1 MDSSSHRRIRLATWS
16 IVAALA
22 LSPAASVQAADQQA
36 PLFGSFHSA
45 KDPDLPPLPF
55 NPHPELSV
63 VEVEKGIYVVDD
75 TLIPD
80 TPGQAAAR
88 KARQAASER
97 AKALASNP
105 ITAQA
110 AQTAQQAALAAAQ
123 EGAFQTEFAPWI
135 VPDIPMP
142 DGSPLTWDS
151 LQSLIAT
158 NLLAL
163 STNIS
168 NDYLDRQAAVTSFVE
183 SNTNISPSWTDDN
196 DNPIF
201 IDSVDPLGAPVVK
214 SLFNLESAQTVAAD
228 KLWPGGTS
236 GFNLDGTNVLIGE
249 WDGGD
254 VQTNHQEFWLG
265 GFPVSLV
272 GPATNGIG
280 WHATHVAG
288 TLAAWGGAPVVEGFA
303 NRAKVKEGDNRFD
316 FLQMPGFAATNA
328 MRVSNHSYGNLG
340 GWYRTLVF
348 GTNAWVWNGNLSI
361 STTQDWHFGFYD
373 DYAHTN
379 DQIIYTAQT
388 YLPVFSAGNARG
400 PGPYQP
406 PVQPTNHW
414 EIYTVGTNAYLL
426 YTTAVRPLND
436 AQGGFNNLTA
446 CAVSKN
452 TLVVGAVNPN
462 TNGYTGTNGVVMSG
476 FSSWGPTAEGR
487 IKPDICAAGVSI
499 VSTYATNQTT
509 TNLYALASGTSQAAP
524 AVTGTVGLLVGLHNR
539 LYGTNYPPLLS
550 STLAGIVVHT
560 ADQAGTNVG
569 PNYVFG
575 WGQLN
580 ALAAAILISSNYA
593 SGSLAFIKEVPLTNG
608 DYIEFPVVLTNNK
621 PFKATIRWTDPPA
634 TPVALAVNPTNRMLV
649 NDLDLRTVSPSGVT
663 NLPWVLSRTSPA
675 TGATQGDN
683 SVDNVEQVSIPN
695 PTSGTYQVR
704 ITHKGTLVN
713 DAGQTSYQNVSILLS
728 GNIAQ
733 PPVAPLMTSIRSITV
748 SNTIAL
754 KWSSEVGRVYRV
766 QQKDDISP
774 GAWQFATG
782 ELSATKTN
790 SAATLSVAG
799 ATNRFYRVVQ
809 VR

>member
-1 MDSSSHRRIRLATWS
+1 MNFSIHRSATLATPL
-16 IVAALA
+16 IIAALA
-22 LSPAASVQAADQQA
+22 LSLAASVQAADQKV
-36 PLFGSFHSA
+36 PLHGSFHSA

-55 NPHPELSV
+55 NPHPELEV
-63 VEVEKGIYVVDD
+63 VEVEKGVFIVDD
-75 TLIPD
+75 TAIPD
-80 TPGQAAAR
+80 TPEQAAAR
-88 KARQAASER
+88 QARQAARER
-97 AKALASNP
+97 TAAIASDPVLAKA
-105 ITAQA
+105 IQE
-110 AQTAQQAALAAAQ
+110 AQQAALLIVEQ
-123 EGAFQTEFAPWI
+123 GVFESEYAPWV
-135 VPDIPMP
+135 VPDPLMP
-142 DGSPLTWDS
+142 DGSPITWEA
-151 LQSLIAT
+151 LEAQ
-158 NLLAL
+158 NQERLLSL
-163 STNIS
+163 STNIA
-168 NDYLDRQAAVTSFVE
+168 NDFVEKEAAVSLLLE
-183 SNTNISPSWTDDN
+183 SNTNITPRWTDDN

-214 SLFNLESAQTVAAD
+214 SLFNLKSAQTVAAD
-228 KLWPGGTS
+228 KVWPGGSS
-236 GFNLDGTNVLIGE
+236 GLNLDGTNVLIGE

-288 TLAAWGGAPVVEGFA
+288 TLAAWGGAPVVKGFA
-303 NRAKVKEGDNRFD
+303 NRAKVKEGHNRFD

-373 DYAHTN
+373 DYARTN

-462 TNGYTGTNGVVMSG
+462 TNGYTGTNSVVMSG

-509 TNLYALASGTSQAAP
+509 TNLYASASGTSQAAP

-550 STLAGIVVHT
+550 SSLAGIVVHS
-560 ADQAGTNVG
+560 ADQAGTNIG
-569 PNYVFG
+569 PNYMFG

-580 ALAAAILISSNYA
+580 ALAAATLISSNYA
-593 SGSLAFIKEVPLTNG
+593 SGSLAFIKEVRLTNG

-634 TPVALAVNPTNRMLV
+634 TPVAPAVNPTNRMLV

-733 PPVAPLMTSIRSITV
+733 PSVVPLITSIRSVTV
-748 SNTIAL
+748 SNTVAL

-790 SAATLSVAG
+790 SAAVLSVAG
-799 ATNRFYRVVQ
+799 TTNRFYRVVQ